1 MDIASLTS
9 FRKFSFVILDPGIH
23 ASDPEN
29 IRFPFGGSNLV
40 RGRTTF

>member
-1 MDIASLTS
+1 MDTASLTPL
-9 FRKFSFVILDPGIH
+9 RKFSFVILDPVIH

-40 RGRTTF
+40 RGKTNF